1 MQVQADGL
9 REDAMATF
17 EMDVGKSPSEMANP
31 LADDGEVGGRSPKA
45 NITKGAPKHWGM
57 RDERA
62 KQVRPAVPGNVV
74 IPESI
79 IEGIFQDQLFD
90 VLDESR
96 GRDRTGKELWSILRV
111 KLKMVVAADIYKA
124 LYQSAKEGKLEED
137 GEVEGEMNDMS
148 TIYAEPEQNDWL
160 EHMRSTEVECKN
172 KRWFCHPN
180 APPRMWWDIGQV
192 FMLAYV
198 AVAVP
203 IRAGFSIRVQ
213 VWSLSF
219 WLDLLTDL
227 YFLADIAVNFRT
239 AYYDRRSG
247 NLIIDNTKIRNR
259 CPLRRGI
266 YASSKSFKL
275 PVSSGRPVLVSI
287 SDRSIG
293 WSRYFT
299 TWFMLDFVSCIPFS
313 YYEMWQHRNVAAPE
327 MSIAGSSCMFT
338 GTLPTA
344 GRVLMY

>member
-1 MQVQADGL
+1 LQVQADGL

-259 CPLRRGI
+259 CPTPAGNIRVIKIPLKIALFWCLFLTGLLAGVGTSRLG
-266 YASSKSFKL
+266 SCWTL
-275 PVSSGRPVLVSI
+275 CLVYRSRITRCGSI
-287 SDRSIG
+287 A
-293 WSRYFT
+293 
-299 TWFMLDFVSCIPFS
+299 
-313 YYEMWQHRNVAAPE
+313 MWQHRRCPSLARAVCSQALCRQL
-327 MSIAGSSCMFT
+327 GVC
-338 GTLPTA
+338 
-344 GRVLMY
+344 